1 MKNENGFYLA
11 TGNYIKNGEFGKAED
26 HFNKLNNFE
35 GDDLQKIYLKTLK
48 ENAITESNQAGVG
61 LIDVRRYNQSQFDF
75 DIITDDIGFY
85 LTAGVLI
92 PFYIWT
98 MNEFSEP
105 KIEKNETNGV
115 ISITGISMME
125 DAMDFYKPL
134 KDWADDYLKSN
145 NNLVIDFEL
154 NYFNSSSAKQFIQ
167 LISKLEED
175 ECEGK
180 VIWKYPN
187 DHIIMYDRGKELEA
201 ILDVPFEF
209 VGT

>member
-1 MKNENGFYLA
+1 
-11 TGNYIKNGEFGKAED
+11 
-26 HFNKLNNFE
+26 
-35 GDDLQKIYLKTLK
+35 
-48 ENAITESNQAGVG
+48 
-61 LIDVRRYNQSQFDF
+61 
-75 DIITDDIGFY
+75 
-85 LTAGVLI
+85 
-92 PFYIWT
+92 

-115 ISITGISMME
+115 VSISGISMME

-134 KDWADDYLKSN
+134 KDWVDDYLKSN

-175 ECEGK
+175 EYEGK
-180 VIWKYPN
+180 IIWKYPN

-201 ILDVPFEF
+201 ILDVPFEV

>member
-1 MKNENGFYLA
+1 
-11 TGNYIKNGEFGKAED
+11 
-26 HFNKLNNFE
+26 
-35 GDDLQKIYLKTLK
+35 
-48 ENAITESNQAGVG
+48 
-61 LIDVRRYNQSQFDF
+61 
-75 DIITDDIGFY
+75 
-85 LTAGVLI
+85 
-92 PFYIWT
+92 

-105 KIEKNETNGV
+105 TIERNETDGV
-115 ISITGISMME
+115 VSISGISMME

-175 ECEGK
+175 EHEGK